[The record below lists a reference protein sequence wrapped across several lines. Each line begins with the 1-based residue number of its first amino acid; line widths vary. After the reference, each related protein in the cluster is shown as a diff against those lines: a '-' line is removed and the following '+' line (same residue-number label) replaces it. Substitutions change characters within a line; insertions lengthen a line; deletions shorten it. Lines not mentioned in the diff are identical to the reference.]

1 MKQQKV
7 RRQVSFNIDDNLY
20 TEFKKL
26 MLEERT
32 TPTADI
38 TRYIQKRV
46 NVEEIN
52 NSAEIEEEK
61 INNILTN
68 DKVEKTDEFTILTND
83 LKTHEKEM
91 NFDETMQLYIE
102 IGKLLKI
109 SVLAEDD
116 IKKLKNIREQIEE
129 IVRKYWKGV
138 H

>member
-129 IVRKYWKGV
+129 IVRKY
-138 H
+138 

>member
-61 INNILTN
+61 INTILTN

-109 SVLAEDD
+109 SVLTEDD

-129 IVRKYWKGV
+129 IVRKY
-138 H
+138 

>member
-52 NSAEIEEEK
+52 NSAEIEGEK

-102 IGKLLKI
+102 IGKLLRI

-129 IVRKYWKGV
+129 IVRKY
-138 H
+138 

>member
-46 NVEEIN
+46 NV
-52 NSAEIEEEK
+52 
-61 INNILTN
+61 
-68 DKVEKTDEFTILTND
+68 
-83 LKTHEKEM
+83 
-91 NFDETMQLYIE
+91 
-102 IGKLLKI
+102 
-109 SVLAEDD
+109 
-116 IKKLKNIREQIEE
+116 
-129 IVRKYWKGV
+129 
-138 H
+138 